1 MMGLTPFE
9 RSFYPMKIT
18 AIIPA
23 RYGSTRFEGKALA
36 DICGKPMIQH
46 VYERTTRSS
55 LVSDVV
61 VATDDERIAAAVRKF
76 GGRVEMTSTGHETG
90 TDRLAEVAGRIESDI
105 IVNVQGDEPLI
116 EPAMI
121 DEAIEPLVGDGSIMM
136 STLKSRI
143 KSLHDFLSPNVVK
156 VVTDWEGFALYFSR
170 SPVPNFRD
178 KWNDLKDEKF
188 SSGKLLC
195 YKHVGLY
202 VYRREFLLQFSQM
215 SPTYLE
221 LSEKLEQLRVLEN
234 GYRIKVVETSH
245 DSIGVDTP
253 ADLAAVVDKLRKLQ

>member
-1 MMGLTPFE
+1 
-9 RSFYPMKIT
+9 MKIT

-36 DICGKPMIQH
+36 DIAGKPMIQH
-46 VYERTTRSS
+46 VYERTLRAS
-55 LVSDVV
+55 LVNDVV
-61 VATDDERIAAAVRKF
+61 VATDDERIFSVVKGF
-76 GGRVEMTSTGHETG
+76 GGRVEMTLKSHETG
-90 TDRLAEVAGRIESDI
+90 TDRLAEVAARCDSEI

-116 EPAMI
+116 EPTMI
-121 DEAIEPLVGDGSIMM
+121 DEAIEPLLADSAAVM

-143 KSLHDFLSPNVVK
+143 KTLHDFLSPNVVK
-156 VVTDWEGFALYFSR
+156 VVTDWEGYALYFSR
-170 SPVPNFRD
+170 SPLPNFRD

-202 VYRREFLLQFSQM
+202 VYRREFLLQYSQM

-221 LSEKLEQLRVLEN
+221 LAEKLEQLRVLEN
-234 GYRIKVVETSH
+234 GYRIKVVETSY

-253 ADLAAVVDKLRKLQ
+253 ADLAAVIEKLKQQ

>member
-1 MMGLTPFE
+1 
-9 RSFYPMKIT
+9 MKIT

-23 RYGSTRFEGKALA
+23 RYASTRFEGKALA

-46 VYERTTRSS
+46 VYERTSRSA
-55 LVSDVV
+55 LISDVV
-61 VATDDERIAAAVRKF
+61 VATDDERIVAAVRKF
-76 GGRVEMTSTGHETG
+76 GGRAEMTSTGHETG
-90 TDRLAEVAGRIESDI
+90 TDRLAEVAARLDSDI

-121 DEAIEPLVGDGSIMM
+121 DEAIEPMTTDGSLVM

-143 KSLHDFLSPNVVK
+143 KTLHDFLSPNVVK
-156 VVTDWEGFALYFSR
+156 VVTDWEGNALYFSR

-178 KWNDLKDEKF
+178 KWHDLKDEKF
-188 SSGKLLC
+188 LSGKLLC
-195 YKHVGLY
+195 YKHIGLY
-202 VYRREFLLQFSQM
+202 VYRRDFLLQYSQM

-234 GYRIKVVETSH
+234 GYKIRVIETSH

-253 ADLAAVVDKLRKLQ
+253 ADLVAVIEKLKK

>member
-1 MMGLTPFE
+1 
-9 RSFYPMKIT
+9 MKIT

-46 VYERTTRSS
+46 VYERTSRST
-55 LVSDVV
+55 LISDVV
-61 VATDDERIAAAVRKF
+61 VATDDERIATAVRKF
-76 GGRVEMTSTGHETG
+76 GGRAEMTSTGHETG
-90 TDRLAEVAGRIESDI
+90 TDRLAEVAARMDSDI

-121 DEAIEPLVGDGSIMM
+121 DEAIEPLTADPTLLM
-136 STLKSRI
+136 STLKERI
-143 KSLHDFLSPNVVK
+143 KTLHDFLSPNVVK
-156 VVTDWEGFALYFSR
+156 VVTDWEGYALYFSR
-170 SPVPNFRD
+170 SPLPNFRD

-188 SSGKLLC
+188 ASGKLLC

-202 VYRREFLLQFSQM
+202 VYRRAFLLQYSQM

-221 LSEKLEQLRVLEN
+221 LAEKLEQLRVLEN
-234 GYRIKVVETSH
+234 GYRIRIVETAY

-253 ADLAAVVDKLRKLQ
+253 ADLAAVVEKMKKM

>member
-1 MMGLTPFE
+1 
-9 RSFYPMKIT
+9 MKIT

-36 DICGKPMIQH
+36 DIAGKPMIQH
-46 VYERTTRSS
+46 VYERTLGAS
-55 LVSDVV
+55 LVNDVV
-61 VATDDERIAAAVRKF
+61 VATDDERIFSVVKGF
-76 GGRVEMTSTGHETG
+76 GGKVEMTSKGHETG
-90 TDRLAEVAGRIESDI
+90 TDRLAEVASRLDSEI

-121 DEAIEPLVGDGSIMM
+121 DEAIEPLIADSAAVM

-143 KSLHDFLSPNVVK
+143 KTLHDFLSPNVVK

-170 SPVPNFRD
+170 SPLPNFRD

-202 VYRREFLLQFSQM
+202 VYRREFLLQYSQM

-221 LSEKLEQLRVLEN
+221 LAEKLEQLRVLEN
-234 GYRIKVVETSH
+234 GYRIKVVETSY

-253 ADLAAVVDKLRKLQ
+253 ADLAAVIEKLNQK

>member
-1 MMGLTPFE
+1 
-9 RSFYPMKIT
+9 MKIT

-36 DICGKPMIQH
+36 DIFGKPMIQH
-46 VYERTTRSS
+46 VYERTSRSA
-55 LVSDVV
+55 LVSDVI
-61 VATDDERIAAAVRKF
+61 VATDDERIASAVKKF
-76 GGRVEMTSTGHETG
+76 GGRVEMTSTAHETG
-90 TDRLAEVAGRIESDI
+90 TDRLAEVADRIESDI

-116 EPAMI
+116 EPGMI
-121 DEAIEPLVGDGSIMM
+121 DEAIEPMTTDSSLVM

-143 KSLHDFLSPNVVK
+143 KTLHDFLSPNVVK
-156 VVTDWEGFALYFSR
+156 VVTDWEGNALYFSR

-195 YKHVGLY
+195 YKHIGLY
-202 VYRREFLLQFSQM
+202 VYRRDFLLQYSQM

-221 LSEKLEQLRVLEN
+221 LAEKLEQLRVLEN
-234 GYRIKVVETSH
+234 GYKIRVIETSH

-253 ADLAAVVDKLRKLQ
+253 SDLVAVIEKLKKQ

>member
-1 MMGLTPFE
+1 
-9 RSFYPMKIT
+9 MKIT

-61 VATDDERIAAAVRKF
+61 VATDDERIASVVRKF

-90 TDRLAEVAGRIESDI
+90 TDRLAEVAGRIDSDV

-121 DEAIEPLVGDGSIMM
+121 DEAIEPLVGDGSVMM

-143 KSLHDFLSPNVVK
+143 KTLHDFLSPNVVK
-156 VVTDWEGFALYFSR
+156 VVTDWEGYALYFSR

-188 SSGKLLC
+188 ATGKLLC

-253 ADLAAVVDKLRKLQ
+253 TDLAAVVDKLRKLQ

>member
-1 MMGLTPFE
+1 
-9 RSFYPMKIT
+9 MKIT

-46 VYERTTRSS
+46 VYERTVRSTT
-55 LVSDVV
+55 VSDVI

-90 TDRLAEVAGRIESDI
+90 TDRLAEVAARIDSDI

-121 DEAIEPLVGDGSIMM
+121 DEAVEPLLSDQSVVM

-143 KSLHDFLSPNVVK
+143 KTLHDFLSPNVVK
-156 VVTDWEGFALYFSR
+156 VVTDWEGYALYFSR
-170 SPVPNFRD
+170 SPLPNFRD

-195 YKHVGLY
+195 YKHIGLY
-202 VYRREFLLQFSQM
+202 VYRRDFLLQFSQM

-221 LSEKLEQLRVLEN
+221 LAEKLEQLRVLEN

-245 DSIGVDTP
+245 ESIGVDTV
-253 ADLAAVVDKLRKLQ
+253 ADLAAVVEKLKKQ